1 MIQDD
6 LLFSKKVV
14 IYPANSDRRSHNNEE
29 ATKQTDNNIED
40 RQDKFVVQIDSKYV
54 YRIPLKYFYD
64 LGKIN
69 FPTKIELKN
78 HCTLETE
85 MKKLFDFK
93 KKVKAIGTSD
103 AQIVF
108 LKALFLQYEEI
119 LLIKKFRQYLETI
132 MLSSKVLRIGIQK
145 KPYQKTYEL
154 HVGLQK
160 LTVDFKGCKRQLD
173 WLDISLVYDK
183 CNKHLTITT
192 ATTLN
197 TQQKL

>member
-6 LLFSKKVV
+6 FLFSKKVV

-85 MKKLFDFK
+85 MKNYLILK
-93 KKVKAIGTSD
+93 K
-103 AQIVF
+103 
-108 LKALFLQYEEI
+108 
-119 LLIKKFRQYLETI
+119 R
-132 MLSSKVLRIGIQK
+132 LR
-145 KPYQKTYEL
+145 P
-154 HVGLQK
+154 
-160 LTVDFKGCKRQLD
+160 
-173 WLDISLVYDK
+173 
-183 CNKHLTITT
+183 
-192 ATTLN
+192 
-197 TQQKL
+197 